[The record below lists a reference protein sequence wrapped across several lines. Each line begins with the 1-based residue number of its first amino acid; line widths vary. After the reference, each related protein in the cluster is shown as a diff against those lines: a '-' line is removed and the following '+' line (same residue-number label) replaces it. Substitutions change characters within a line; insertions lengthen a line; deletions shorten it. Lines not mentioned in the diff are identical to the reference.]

1 MGDKKQ
7 QIRPKRIFINDVDSY
22 SSKHIAK
29 FLSTCAAAG
38 EDSDEGGAQE
48 TLASP
53 RAGPSFHIVGTL
65 SASARDGKE
74 SFLLEQYKSPTRD
87 ELLEHLLEC
96 DVVVYNISDCASQ
109 QQVEEA
115 TWTITALHAEMENF
129 KSQKMFI
136 LVSTVMTWA
145 MTKPQNPEE
154 PDVLLTEEEF
164 RRRRPHPSFKT
175 HNNLEKLVLKLG
187 RGKKSK
193 LTGYVV
199 ASGLQYGKGE
209 NLFHYFFKV
218 SWLMQFPKVPLFGQG
233 TNYIPMIHVYDLG
246 GVLQNVIELK
256 PKSKYILAVDDSKN
270 TLEDIVK
277 VVSDTLGSG
286 QINKVPEEEAITMK
300 AFKPEEL
307 RYLGINLR
315 LDPFIIKNS
324 FSLRWTSEAGMV
336 ENIESIVEEYK
347 DTWQLLPIRICLVG
361 PPAVGKT
368 TVAEMLCSHYQIH
381 HIKIKDIIDEKITQL
396 REILN
401 EGDQEYAS
409 EELVAAAQKQLET
422 LNKSMEMNA
431 GRLADHL
438 LFDIL
443 KVKLNSQ
450 PCRNQGF
457 VLDGFPK
464 TYEQA
469 KLIFC
474 DEDTENQDLVSKK
487 PACNKKI
494 TPEHV
499 FALNATDD
507 FLMTRVQELPQSVA
521 EEMRYTQEEFV
532 PRLTRYRQLS
542 TAEETL
548 QDYFDELEIHPEQ
561 VEVTAGDPEYTD
573 VLRKITEMVGI
584 PKNYGLSPEEQEEE
598 DRKKEEA
605 RKQKLAAEA
614 AEKKRRNEAALAAMA
629 AQYEEWQRNLSE
641 LNRQENELLEAR
653 SLPLRNYLMKH
664 VIPSLTEAMLDCCK
678 IKPEDPVDFLA
689 EHLLQ
694 NNQQEKQAV

>member
-1 MGDKKQ
+1 MGEKKQ
-7 QIRPKRIFINDVDSY
+7 QTRPKRIFINDVDRY
-22 SSKHIAK
+22 SSKHIAQ
-29 FLSTCAAAG
+29 FLATCVAG
-38 EDSDEGGAQE
+38 ESSGEAEAEE

-53 RAGPSFHIVGTL
+53 RGEPAFQIVGSVSPSSRAEREGL
-65 SASARDGKE
+65 
-74 SFLLEQYKSPTRD
+74 LLEQYASPTRH
-87 ELLEHLLEC
+87 ELLERLLEC
-96 DVVVYNISDCASQ
+96 DVVVYNISESATQ

-115 TWTITALHAEMENF
+115 TWALTALHADMENF
-129 KSQKMFI
+129 KSRKMFI

-145 MTKPQNPEE
+145 MTKPKNPGEA
-154 PDVLLTEEEF
+154 DVLLTEEEF
-164 RRRRPHPSFKT
+164 RRRRPHPNFRN
-175 HNNLEKLVLKLG
+175 HNNLEKLVLKLA

-199 ASGLQYGKGE
+199 TCGLQYGKGE
-209 NLFHYFFKV
+209 NLFHYFFKM

-246 GVLQNVIELK
+246 GVIQNIIELK
-256 PKSKYILAVDDSKN
+256 PKSKFILAVDDSKS

-277 VVSDTLGSG
+277 MISDTLGPG
-286 QINKVPEEEAITMK
+286 KLNKVPEQEAITMK

-307 RYLGINLR
+307 EYLSINLR
-315 LDPFIIKNS
+315 LDAFIIKDS
-324 FSLRWTSEAGMV
+324 FTLCWTSEAGMV
-336 ENIESIVEEYK
+336 ENMESIVEEYK
-347 DTWQLLPIRICLVG
+347 DTRQLLPIRICLVG

-368 TVAEMLCSHYQIH
+368 TVAEKLCSHYQIH
-381 HIKIKDIIDEKITQL
+381 HIKIKEVIEEKITQL
-396 REILN
+396 KEIVN
-401 EGDQEYAS
+401 DADSEYVG
-409 EELVAAAQKQLET
+409 EEVAAAAQKQLEH

-438 LFDIL
+438 VFDIL
-443 KVKLNSQ
+443 QEKLNSK

-469 KLIFC
+469 KVIFC
-474 DEDTENQDLVSKK
+474 DGDTENQDLMSKT
-487 PACNKKI
+487 PVCNKKI

-507 FLMTRVQELPQSVA
+507 FLTKRAQ
-521 EEMRYTQEEFV
+521 RYTQEEFV

-548 QDYFDELEIHPEQ
+548 LDYFDELEIYPEHI
-561 VEVTAGDPEYTD
+561 EVTTGDSEYTD
-573 VLRKITEMVGI
+573 VMKKITEMVGI

-598 DRKKEEA
+598 DRKKEEE

-614 AEKKRRNEAALAAMA
+614 AEKKRRNEAALAEMA
-629 AQYEEWQRNLSE
+629 AQYAEWQKNLSE
-641 LNRQENELLEAR
+641 VKRQERELLETS
-653 SLPLRNYLMKH
+653 SLPLRNYLMKY
-664 VIPSLTEAMLDCCK
+664 VMPSLTAAMLECSK

-689 EHLLQ
+689 EHLLK
-694 NNQQEKQAV
+694 NNQQE